1 MSICRA
7 IVVLLTKK
15 AAEYGPSRRIC
26 SRFILSPT
34 GSWERTCM
42 IDDSQKPMLRFL
54 TILTAASMIGIQG
67 YTILFNNFAVEVVHL
82 EGRNVGIIQSIREA
96 PGFLALLAVYVMLV
110 IREHRLSALSIATL
124 GIGVALTGMLPTYG
138 GIMATTL
145 LMSFGFHYFET
156 TNQSLT
162 LQYFAT
168 NISPLVIGKLRSIA
182 AASSIVTALLI
193 WVMGYFLSFKGMFL
207 VIGGLVFL
215 AGCWGMFQDPT
226 HSSIPPQRLKMVIR
240 KRYWLYY
247 LLTFLS
253 GARRQIFTVFSIF
266 LLVKVFHFSVQE
278 VTLLFLINNAI
289 NWFLNPLIG
298 RAIIAFGERTLCSLE
313 YAVVIVVFLTY
324 AFTASKW
331 LAAGMYILDAIL
343 FNFSIAIRT
352 YFHKIADPED
362 IAPST
367 AVGISINHLAAV
379 FLPALGGFLWM
390 IDYRIPFFIG
400 TGLSVVSLCF
410 AQCIRLPKRSTHQS

>member
-1 MSICRA
+1 
-7 IVVLLTKK
+7 
-15 AAEYGPSRRIC
+15 
-26 SRFILSPT
+26 
-34 GSWERTCM
+34 M
-42 IDDSQKPMLRFL
+42 IDDTQKPMLRFL

-82 EGRNVGIIQSIREA
+82 EARHVGIIQSIREA

-145 LMSFGFHYFET
+145 LMSFGFHYYET

-168 NISPLVIGKLRSIA
+168 HVSPLVISKLRSIA

-193 WVMGYFLSFKGMFL
+193 WVMGNFLSFKGMFL
-207 VIGGLVFL
+207 IIGGLVFL
-215 AGCWGMFQDPT
+215 AGCWGLRQDPT
-226 HSSIPPQRLKMVIR
+226 HKSIPPQRLKMVIR

-266 LLVKVFHFSVQE
+266 LLVKIFHFSVQE
-278 VTLLFLINNAI
+278 ITLLFLVNNCI
-289 NWFLNPLIG
+289 NWFINPLIG
-298 RAIIAFGERTLCSLE
+298 RAIIAFGERTLCSVE
-313 YAVVIVVFLTY
+313 YAVVILVFLTY
-324 AFTASKW
+324 AFTTSRW
-331 LAAGMYILDAIL
+331 LVAGMYILDAIL

-362 IAPST
+362 IAPSI
-367 AVGISINHLAAV
+367 AVGVSINHLAAV
-379 FLPALGGFLWM
+379 FLPVLGGFLWM

-400 TGLSVVSLCF
+400 TGLSVVSLFF
-410 AQCIRLPKRSTHQS
+410 AQCIRLPKKSAYQPLL

>member
-1 MSICRA
+1 
-7 IVVLLTKK
+7 
-15 AAEYGPSRRIC
+15 
-26 SRFILSPT
+26 
-34 GSWERTCM
+34 M
-42 IDDSQKPMLRFL
+42 IDDVQKPMLRFL

-82 EGRNVGIIQSIREA
+82 EGRHVGIIQSIREA

-124 GIGVALTGMLPTYG
+124 GIGVALTGLLPTYG

-145 LMSFGFHYFET
+145 IMSFGFHYYET

-168 NISPLVIGKLRSIA
+168 NVSPLVIGKLRSIA
-182 AASSIVTALLI
+182 AASSIVTAFLI

-215 AGCWGMFQDPT
+215 AGCWGLLQDPT

-278 VTLLFLINNAI
+278 VTLLFLVNNGI

-298 RAIIAFGERTLCSLE
+298 RAIIAFGERTLCSVE
-313 YAVVIVVFLTY
+313 YAVVILVFLTY
-324 AFTASKW
+324 AFTDSRW

-352 YFHKIADPED
+352 YFHKIADPQD

-367 AVGISINHLAAV
+367 AVGVTINHLAAV
-379 FLPALGGFLWM
+379 FLPALGGLLWM

-410 AQCIRLPKRSTHQS
+410 AQCIRLPERSAQRPTT